1 MKFDK
6 YRQSLALIGARQPR
20 GRERGRG
27 PQSSRVAQSFSR
39 QSGES
44 LLATGC
50 GVSQEPGSL
59 EDTAAQWNRFYK
71 N

>member
-20 GRERGRG
+20 GRGL
-27 PQSSRVAQSFSR
+27 QSSRVAQSFSR
-39 QSGES
+39 QCGES

-50 GVSQEPGSL
+50 GVSQEPSSR
-59 EDTAAQWNRFYK
+59 EDTAAQWNR
-71 N
+71 